1 MKRRNFISQI
11 GLIGGLGIAGNSLL
25 AKDIVLP
32 NSNLNEVNT
41 LSLNELSLNNS
52 ANNLEYPDKVPQRV
66 YQNNEI
72 IKPKALKRRDT
83 IAITAPASPT
93 SMGEIAATVKL
104 FKSLGFNVV
113 VGDTIKNQNINFRYL
128 SDDDEKRAAEL
139 MGFVNDENVN
149 AIICGRG
156 GYGVM
161 RTFPYLDFNSF
172 TKNPKII
179 VGYSDITALLIAI
192 NKKSNLVC
200 FHGPVATTKFDAFTF
215 ANFTKILF
223 DEQQFTKIETYLS
236 EMTSIN
242 EGIASGVVTGGNLK
256 LIVSTL
262 GTPYEIN
269 TDDSILFIEEINEHP
284 YEIDR
289 MITQLVLSDKLNNV
303 KGIVFGKFQNAN
315 QRMPFHPFAQFTI
328 VEVIEQLL
336 KPFNIPIV
344 YNIPFGHT
352 DIMLTLPLGVKVELN
367 TKNKSLTFLEPSVSI
382 I

>member
-1 MKRRNFISQI
+1 MKRRNFISQLGI
-11 GLIGGLGIAGNSLL
+11 FGGIGIAGNTLL
-25 AKDIVLP
+25 AKDIITP
-32 NSNLNEVNT
+32 NSNQI
-41 LSLNELSLNNS
+41 SLNNS
-52 ANNLEYPDKVPQRV
+52 LNNSFNNLEYPDKVPQKI
-66 YQNNEI
+66 YQHNEI
-72 IKPKALKRRDT
+72 IKPRALKRGDT

-93 SMGEIAATVKL
+93 SLGEIAATVKL
-104 FKSLGFNVV
+104 FKNLGFNVV

-128 SDDDEKRAAEL
+128 SDDDEKRATEL
-139 MGFVNDENVN
+139 MNFVIDENVN

-161 RTFPYLDFNSF
+161 RTFPYLDFTNF

-179 VGYSDITALLIAI
+179 VGFSDITALLLAI

-242 EGIASGVVTGGNLK
+242 EGVASGVVTGGNLK

-269 TDDSILFIEEINEHP
+269 TDNTILFIEEINEHP

-289 MITQLVLSDKLNNV
+289 MITQLVLSEKLNNV
-303 KGIVFGKFQNAN
+303 KGIVFGKFNN
-315 QRMPFHPFAQFTI
+315 PHKRMPFHPFAQFTI
-328 VEVIEQLL
+328 VEIIEQLL

-352 DIMLTLPLGVKVELN
+352 DIMLTLPIGIKVELN